1 MHAQKRPSAFTISP
15 DNANYPPGHA
25 PPIITPPMHFATAAT
40 RDMAPDPRTLYNV
53 KSKSPNNMNALG
65 EASHKLPAELPLP
78 KAVPPKHDNVSQ
90 APHNVSAKPSCSKP
104 EPPKDGNAVP
114 THSLP
119 SQKST
124 PTSAPTSASNKTGRV
139 DVAPLPIAIEKLFV
153 PGECNLSPLD
163 EPHKNPGDTVQLL
176 DHDALM
182 QLQVFSISLAAK
194 GKQTL
199 SRAKDAYIKAE
210 ESYRMKRAVLISLV
224 QTTRESE
231 LAHEKNVARLMDRYH
246 HKMKG
251 ACKLTDTDAKSAAQI
266 LAIRTSEVAREESY
280 LATEDRRRLEEFR
293 NDLHEIDNARII
305 SAITYADAVHGVV
318 QASLGRQG
326 VLAESTDTKER
337 ESLTNEVP
345 RNETPVEQGCQ
356 TDNTPTAA
364 HSKAKK
370 SPRQPVFDHQTEVGH
385 QSIDEVISHKEI
397 TAETDSLGKV
407 DEHTAL
413 NDDKLSK
420 ALANANTG
428 AVTPPEQQTAPSYQK
443 AAVATSDTVR
453 KVIEL
458 TMNGATLE
466 GIDSAVEPS
475 KQQARKAKLVG
486 KKAKNEKRQG
496 DDRGKISTNNDEP
509 PVIPDSMTPV
519 RDEVKEIKTKSKAS
533 EKKDISRVKV
543 ESELP
548 TGEVLSDMHAATSA
562 LTKKDVLKAMSESN
576 VPVKTT
582 AAGNEYTMAKTELK
596 AKTKDRTQAVEEPG
610 NKEPNSSLS
619 NLEAAKPGPRR
630 KKPSQNKKTG
640 KDGEVG
646 GNGKAVG
653 GGQTLTPQAGQAAN
667 EVRKG
672 G

>member
-1 MHAQKRPSAFTISP
+1 
-15 DNANYPPGHA
+15 
-25 PPIITPPMHFATAAT
+25 
-40 RDMAPDPRTLYNV
+40 MAPEPRTLYNV
-53 KSKSPNNMNALG
+53 KSKSPNNMNAFG
-65 EASHKLPAELPLP
+65 EASHKLPAELPPP
-78 KAVPPKHDNVSQ
+78 KAVPPKHGDVSQ
-90 APHNVSAKPSCSKP
+90 APHKVSAKPSLPKP
-104 EPPKDGNAVP
+104 EPPKDGDAVP

-124 PTSAPTSASNKTGRV
+124 PTSAPTFASKKTGRV
-139 DVAPLPIAIEKLFV
+139 DVAPLPIAIKKLFV
-153 PGECNLSPLD
+153 PGESNLSPLD
-163 EPHKNPGDTVQLL
+163 ELHKNPGDTVQLL

-251 ACKLTDTDAKSAAQI
+251 ACKLTDIDAKSAAQI

-326 VLAESTDTKER
+326 VLAESTDTKGR

-345 RNETPVEQGCQ
+345 RNETPVEQGSQ

-364 HSKAKK
+364 NSKAKK
-370 SPRQPVFDHQTEVGH
+370 SSRQPVFEHQTGVGH
-385 QSIDEVISHKEI
+385 QSIDEVLSRKEI
-397 TAETDSLGKV
+397 TTETDSLGKM

-420 ALANANTG
+420 ALANANTE

-443 AAVATSDTVR
+443 AVATSGTVR
-453 KVIEL
+453 KVTEL

-466 GIDSAVEPS
+466 RIHSAVEPS
-475 KQQARKAKLVG
+475 KQQAKKAKLVG
-486 KKAKNEKRQG
+486 KKAKNEKRKG
-496 DDRGKISTNNDEP
+496 DDRGKTATNNDEL

-543 ESELP
+543 ENELP
-548 TGEVLSDMHAATSA
+548 TGEALSDMHAAISA
-562 LTKKDVLKAMSESN
+562 LTKKDVLEAMSESN

-582 AAGNEYTMAKTELK
+582 AAGNEYTMARTELK

-610 NKEPNSSLS
+610 NKEPNLSLS

-630 KKPSQNKKTG
+630 KKLNENKKTG

-646 GNGKAVG
+646 GNGKAIG
-653 GGQTLTPQAGQAAN
+653 GGPTLTPQAGRAAN

-672 G
+672 S